1 VAARI
6 EQIDSMSAHADAGE
20 IMRWLSGFA
29 RPPAI
34 TYLVHGE
41 ATALTALADRITSE
55 RQWPVHIAKYLER
68 VDLNL
73 S

>member
-1 VAARI
+1 
-6 EQIDSMSAHADAGE
+6 
-20 IMRWLSGFA
+20 MRWLSGFR

-41 ATALTALADRITSE
+41 AAALEALAARIDSE
-55 RQWPVHIAKYLER
+55 KRWPVQIAKYLEG